1 MANRTYEYNP
11 INVSPVIV
19 ATAGEVLKTAA
30 AVLLT
35 KDGVKLP
42 EAGKKATGIV
52 LLGDETVAKGDDITV
67 QIRNQGMWAA
77 GAKIEAGDF
86 LAVDAEGLCQKA
98 TTGQYILAMAL
109 TPATAKGDI
118 VNVAII
124 HAGYE
129 A

>member
-11 INVSPVIV
+11 INDSPVIV
-19 ATAGEVLKTAA
+19 ATVGEVLKTAA

>member
-11 INVSPVIV
+11 INDSPAIV

>member
-11 INVSPVIV
+11 INASPVIV
-19 ATAGEVLKTAA
+19 ATAGENLKTAA

-35 KDGVKLP
+35 KDGAKLP
-42 EAGKKATGIV
+42 EAGKKATGIAV
-52 LLGDETVAKGDDITV
+52 LENETVAKGDDITV
-67 QIRNQGMWAA
+67 QIRNQGMWTA
-77 GAKIEAGDF
+77 GAAFDSGDF
-86 LAVDAEGLCQKA
+86 LAVDAEGFCQKA

-109 TPATAKGDI
+109 APATAKGDT
-118 VNVAII
+118 VRVAII

>member
-11 INVSPVIV
+11 INDSPVIV

-109 TPATAKGDI
+109 TPATATGDI
-118 VNVAII
+118 VHVAII

>member
-11 INVSPVIV
+11 TGGSPVINV
-19 ATAGEVLKTAA
+19 TAGEALKTAA

-42 EAGKKATGIV
+42 EAGKKATGIAV
-52 LLGDETVAKGDDITV
+52 LENETVAKGDDITV

>member
-1 MANRTYEYNP
+1 M
-11 INVSPVIV
+11 INV
-19 ATAGEVLKTAA
+19 TAGEELKTAV

-35 KDGVKLP
+35 KDGAKLP

-52 LLGDETVAKGDDITV
+52 LLGDETASKGDDITV

-86 LAVDAEGLCQKA
+86 LAADAEGLCQKA

-118 VNVAII
+118 VKVAII

>member
-11 INVSPVIV
+11 TGGSPVINV
-19 ATAGEVLKTAA
+19 TAGAELKTAV

-35 KDGVKLP
+35 
-42 EAGKKATGIV
+42 
-52 LLGDETVAKGDDITV
+52 KGDDITV

>member
-11 INVSPVIV
+11 INASPVIV
-19 ATAGEVLKTAA
+19 ATAGENLKTAA

-35 KDGVKLP
+35 KDGAKLP

-52 LLGDETVAKGDDITV
+52 ILENETVAKGDDITV

-86 LAVDAEGLCQKA
+86 LAVDEEGLCQKA

>member
-11 INVSPVIV
+11 INDSPVIV

-52 LLGDETVAKGDDITV
+52 LLGDETASKGDDITV

>member
-1 MANRTYEYNP
+1 M
-11 INVSPVIV
+11 IV
-19 ATAGEVLKTAA
+19 ATAGENLKTAA

-35 KDGVKLP
+35 KDGAKLP

-52 LLGDETVAKGDDITV
+52 ILENETVAKGDDITV
-67 QIRNQGMWAA
+67 QIRNQGVWTA
-77 GAKIEAGDF
+77 GAAFDSGDF
-86 LAVDAEGLCQKA
+86 LAVDAEGFCQKA

-109 TPATAKGDI
+109 APATAKGDI
-118 VNVAII
+118 VRVAII

>member
-11 INVSPVIV
+11 TGGSPVINV
-19 ATAGEVLKTAA
+19 TAGVELKTAA

-35 KDGVKLP
+35 KDGAKLP

-52 LLGDETVAKGDDITV
+52 LLGDETVAEGDDITV

-86 LAVDAEGLCQKA
+86 LAVGAEGLCQKA
-98 TTGQYILAMAL
+98 TAGQYILAMAL

-129 A
+129 V

>member
-11 INVSPVIV
+11 TGGSPVINV
-19 ATAGEVLKTAA
+19 TAGAELKTAV

-35 KDGVKLP
+35 KDGAKLP

-52 LLGDETVAKGDDITV
+52 LLGDETASKGDDITV
-67 QIRNQGMWAA
+67 QGMWTA
-77 GAKIEAGDF
+77 GAAFDSGDF

>member
-1 MANRTYEYNP
+1 M
-11 INVSPVIV
+11 
-19 ATAGEVLKTAA
+19 
-30 AVLLT
+30 
-35 KDGVKLP
+35 
-42 EAGKKATGIV
+42 

-86 LAVDAEGLCQKA
+86 LAVDAEGLCKKA

>member
-11 INVSPVIV
+11 TGGSPVINV
-19 ATAGEVLKTAA
+19 TAGEELKTAV
-30 AVLLT
+30 AVLLS
-35 KDGVKLP
+35 KDGAKLP

-52 LLGDETVAKGDDITV
+52 LLGDEKAAIGDDITV
-67 QIRNQGMWAA
+67 QIRNQGMWTA
-77 GAKIEAGDF
+77 GAKVEAGDF
-86 LAVDAEGLCQKA
+86 LAADAEGLCQKA

-109 TPATAKGDI
+109 TPATAKVDI
-118 VNVAII
+118 VKVAII

>member
-11 INVSPVIV
+11 TGGSPVINV
-19 ATAGEVLKTAA
+19 TAGEELKTAV

-35 KDGVKLP
+35 KDGAKLP
-42 EAGKKATGIV
+42 ETGIM
-52 LLGDETVAKGDDITV
+52 LLGDETASKGDDITV

-86 LAVDAEGLCQKA
+86 LAADAEGLCQKA

>member
-11 INVSPVIV
+11 INDRPVIV
-19 ATAGEVLKTAA
+19 ATAGENLKIAA
-30 AVLLT
+30 AALLT
-35 KDGVKLP
+35 KDGAKLP

-52 LLGDETVAKGDDITV
+52 VLENETVAKGDDITV
-67 QIRNQGMWAA
+67 QIRNQGMWTA
-77 GAKIEAGDF
+77 GAAFDSGDF
-86 LAVDAEGLCQKA
+86 LAVDEEGLCQKA

>member
-11 INVSPVIV
+11 IGGSPVINV
-19 ATAGEVLKTAA
+19 TAGEELKTAV
-30 AVLLT
+30 AVLLS
-35 KDGVKLP
+35 KDGAKLP

-52 LLGDETVAKGDDITV
+52 LLGDEKAAKGDDITV
-67 QIRNQGMWAA
+67 QIRNQGMWTA

-86 LAVDAEGLCQKA
+86 LAADAEGLCQKA

-118 VNVAII
+118 VRVTII

>member
-11 INVSPVIV
+11 TGGSPVINV
-19 ATAGEVLKTAA
+19 TAGEELKTAV

-35 KDGVKLP
+35 KDGAKIPKV
-42 EAGKKATGIV
+42 GKEATGIV

-129 A
+129 K

>member
-11 INVSPVIV
+11 TGGSPVINV
-19 ATAGEVLKTAA
+19 TAGAELKTAV

-35 KDGVKLP
+35 KDGAKIP
-42 EAGKKATGIV
+42 EAGKEATGIV

-86 LAVDAEGLCQKA
+86 LAVDGRGIMPEGNNRAVHFSYGTC
-98 TTGQYILAMAL
+98 TGNSKRRIS
-109 TPATAKGDI
+109 
-118 VNVAII
+118 
-124 HAGYE
+124 
-129 A
+129 

>member
-11 INVSPVIV
+11 INASPVIV
-19 ATAGEVLKTAA
+19 ATAGEALKTAA
-30 AVLLT
+30 AVVLT
-35 KDGVKLP
+35 KDGAKLP

-52 LLGDETVAKGDDITV
+52 VLENETVAKGDNITV

>member
-11 INVSPVIV
+11 TGGSPVINV
-19 ATAGEVLKTAA
+19 TAGAELKTAV

-35 KDGVKLP
+35 KDGAKIP
-42 EAGKKATGIV
+42 EAGKEATGIV

-118 VNVAII
+118 VNVASI

>member
-11 INVSPVIV
+11 INASPVIV
-19 ATAGEVLKTAA
+19 ATAGENLKTAA

-35 KDGVKLP
+35 KDGAKLP

-52 LLGDETVAKGDDITV
+52 ILENETVAKGDDITV
-67 QIRNQGMWAA
+67 QIRNQGVWTA
-77 GAKIEAGDF
+77 GAAFEAGDF
-86 LAVDAEGLCQKA
+86 LAVNAEGLCQKA